1 LEFQKCLDQSAPVP
15 YSVVRETLRTELG
28 GDQALNEKFEF
39 IDPIPLASA
48 SIAQVHVAR
57 LRGTGEEVVI
67 KVLKPGVTET
77 LKADLGFIYL
87 ASRLLETLAPDLA
100 RTSLGDIVADI
111 RTSILK
117 EVDFSK
123 EQANLEEFRA
133 FLAKAELT
141 AVATCPRVYPE
152 VSTKKVLT
160 MERLRGVSLIDL
172 DGIRAYTDDPEGT
185 LIAALNTWSL
195 SVVLCPSFHADVH
208 SGNLLVLE
216 DGRVGFIDF
225 GIVGRLSPE
234 TWKAVTEL
242 GEGLVGG
249 DYRVMAQGLIRMGAT
264 AAAVDVGKLAGDL
277 QALFERLRTLDPQ
290 VVVVADV
297 ESQTAAASLQVD
309 EEQVTRLL
317 LEIVDVASSNGLK
330 LPRQFGLLIKQ
341 SLYFDRYTRI
351 LAPTL
356 DPLRDARVNFPRTV
370 EEAEVVASGAGGGG
384 RMGARRRGREEDL
397 GVVIDVTPKK

>member
-1 LEFQKCLDQSAPVP
+1 MLEFQKCLDQSAPVP
-15 YSVVRETLRTELG
+15 YSVVRETLRAELG
-28 GDQALNEKFEF
+28 GDKALNEKFEF

-57 LRGTGEEVVI
+57 LRGTGEEVVL

-87 ASRLLETLAPDLA
+87 VSRLLETLAPDLA

-111 RTSILK
+111 RTSILE
-117 EVDFSK
+117 EVDFRK
-123 EQANLEEFRA
+123 ELTNLEEFRA
-133 FLAKAELT
+133 FLAKSELT
-141 AVATCPRVYPE
+141 AVATCPRVFPAL
-152 VSTKKVLT
+152 STQRVLT

-172 DGIRAYTDDPEGT
+172 EGIKAYTDDPEGT

-234 TWKAVTEL
+234 TWQAVTEV

-264 AAAVDVGKLAGDL
+264 AAAVDEGKLAGDL

-290 VVVVADV
+290 MVVIADV

-317 LEIVDVASSNGLK
+317 LEIVEVASSNGLK

-356 DPLRDARVNFPRTV
+356 DPLRDSRVNFPRTV
-370 EEAEVVASGAGGGG
+370 EEAEKVSSGGRG
-384 RMGARRRGREEDL
+384 RMGARRREREEDL

>member
-1 LEFQKCLDQSAPVP
+1 
-15 YSVVRETLRTELG
+15 VRETLRTELG
-28 GDQALNEKFEF
+28 GDEALNEKFEF

-57 LRGTGEEVVI
+57 LRGTGEEVVL

-111 RTSILK
+111 RTSILE

-133 FLAKAELT
+133 FLAKADLT
-141 AVATCPRVYPE
+141 TVATCPRVYPE
-152 VSTKKVLT
+152 LSTKKVLT

-185 LIAALNTWSL
+185 LITALNTWSL

-234 TWKAVTEL
+234 TWQAVTEV

-264 AAAVDVGKLAGDL
+264 AAAVDEGKLAGDL

-370 EEAEVVASGAGGGG
+370 EEAEEVALGGGG

>member
-1 LEFQKCLDQSAPVP
+1 VP
-15 YSVVRETLRTELG
+15 YSVVRETLSAELG
-28 GDQALNEKFEF
+28 GDKALTEKFEF
-39 IDPIPLASA
+39 IDPLPLASA

-57 LRGTGEEVVI
+57 LRATGEEVVL
-67 KVLKPGVTET
+67 KVLKPGVTDT

-87 ASRLLETLAPDLA
+87 ASRLIETLAPDLA

-111 RTSILK
+111 RSSILE

-123 EQANLEEFRA
+123 EQANLEEFRM
-133 FLAKAELT
+133 FLDQAGVT
-141 AVATCPRVYPE
+141 AATCPKVYPE
-152 VSTKKVLT
+152 LSTRKVLT

-172 DGIRAYTDDPEGT
+172 EGIRAYTDDPEGA
-185 LIAALNTWSL
+185 LITALNTWSL

-234 TWKAVTEL
+234 TWRAVTEV
-242 GEGLVGG
+242 GEGFVGQ
-249 DYRVMAQGLIRMGAT
+249 DYQQIAQGLIRMGAT
-264 AAAVDVGKLAGDL
+264 AAAVDEEKLAADL
-277 QALFERLRTLDPQ
+277 EALFERVRTLDPQ
-290 VVVVADV
+290 VVVVADM
-297 ESQTAAASLQVD
+297 EAQTAAASVAVD
-309 EEQVTRLL
+309 EDQVTRLL

-356 DPLRDARVNFPRTV
+356 DPLRDTRVSFPKTV
-370 EEAEVVASGAGGGG
+370 EEAEVVVNSQSGRQGP
-384 RMGARRRGREEDL
+384 RRRNVKRGDIDD
-397 GVVIDVTPKK
+397 VIIDVTPK